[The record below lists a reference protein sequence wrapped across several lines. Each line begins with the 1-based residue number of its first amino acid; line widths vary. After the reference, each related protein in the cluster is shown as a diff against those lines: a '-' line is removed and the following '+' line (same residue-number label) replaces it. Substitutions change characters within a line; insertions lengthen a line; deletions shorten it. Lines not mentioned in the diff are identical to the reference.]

1 MRSTNSHRPER
12 LPEPLPGPLC
22 AVYAPLL
29 PVLDE
34 PATQPRLAAEVRAH
48 AAACAYCRA
57 RADEYTRL
65 DAALRRAF
73 APDTL
78 PAPRTEE
85 IMRHL
90 SDDTEAAPVATPAPT
105 PSSEPSVTLVSL
117 DHQRPPRRAV
127 TALAAL
133 AAALVVALLAQLIIS
148 AHPHGPSVAAG
159 QTPPSGT
166 TIPARGEETLLNDVS
181 MVSPDEGWAVGQHT
195 DAPNGDAQGPA
206 SRGVIYHYLHGRWQ
220 QVDGIPNTVGALY
233 VVQMLS
239 ASDGW
244 AAGGNTILRYDGH
257 RWSPQAAIPDQ
268 LAGLRMLTPTD
279 GWAIAETIDPYSS
292 TGIYHFDGA
301 QWKPAPLSAALRSLA
316 HRGIGLRAIQMRSAD
331 EGWIVGEVE
340 GDSTT
345 IQTGPNSSST
355 YPSTPPTGL
364 LLHLSRGQ
372 WTVQATFPNTTLS
385 DIAMTSAG
393 DGWAVGNDHTYRF
406 QSDDPSPFDSTHM
419 LLLRSSAGRWQRVTV
434 PLADPSRLSGTL
446 SHIVM
451 RSPDDGWISGASD
464 GGVSSSVGDAPQTA
478 VLLHYTG
485 GRWIETQTPVIAH
498 RFHYSV
504 SSLAVMAA
512 GDVWAVGASL
522 LPREDGVP
530 SGGGGFTPTIV
541 PLILHYHDG
550 AWSVITS

>member
-12 LPEPLPGPLC
+12 LPEPLPGPFC

-57 RADEYTRL
+57 RSDEYTRL

-73 APDTL
+73 TPDAL

-85 IMRHL
+85 IMRRL
-90 SDDTEAAPVATPAPT
+90 NDSESAPVATPAP
-105 PSSEPSVTLVSL
+105 PAPISEPSVTLAPL
-117 DHQRPPRRAV
+117 DYRRPPRRAV

-133 AAALVVALLAQLIIS
+133 AAALVVALLAQLIFS

-159 QTPPSGT
+159 QTPTPGT
-166 TIPARGEETLLNDVS
+166 TILARGEETLLNDVS
-181 MVSPDEGWAVGQHT
+181 MVSPTEGWAVGQHT
-195 DAPNGDAQGPA
+195 DAPHGDAQGSAP
-206 SRGVIYHYLHGRWQ
+206 RGVIYHDLNGRWR
-220 QVDGIPNTVGALY
+220 QVDGIPNTIGALA
-233 VVQMLS
+233 VIQMLS

-244 AAGGNTILRYDGH
+244 AAGQGAILRYDGH
-257 RWSPQAAIPDQ
+257 TWREQAAIPDDMI
-268 LAGLRMLTPTD
+268 GLRMLSPTD
-279 GWAIAETIDPYSS
+279 GWAIAETIDPYSF

-301 QWKPAPLSAALRSLA
+301 QWKPAPLSAELRSLA
-316 HRGIGLRAIQMRSAD
+316 QKGIGLRAIQVRTAD
-331 EGWIVGEVE
+331 EGWIVGQVE

-345 IQTGPNSSST
+345 IQTGPNSSSS
-355 YPSTPPTGL
+355 YPSTPPTGI
-364 LLHLSRGQ
+364 LLHLSEGQ

-393 DGWAVGNDHTYRF
+393 DGWAVGYDHTYRF
-406 QSDDPSPFDSTHM
+406 QSDDPAPFDSTHM
-419 LLLRSSAGRWQRVTV
+419 LLLRSSAGRWQRVAV
-434 PLADPSRLSGTL
+434 PLADPTRLSGTL

-451 RSPDDGWISGASD
+451 RSPDDGWITGASN

-485 GRWIETQTPVIAH
+485 GRWIETPPPVIAN

-504 SSLAVMAA
+504 SGLAVVAA
-512 GDVWAVGASL
+512 GDVWAVGISI
-522 LPREDGVP
+522 LPREDGIANLNG
-530 SGGGGFTPTIV
+530 SFMPTVV

-550 AWSVITS
+550 VWSVVTS